1 MMMNHADDGGRITG
15 TKDENYDLIWFAE
28 QCLSNALR
36 LETYRADAEEAGDTE
51 PADLFG
57 KAQSDSTKGA
67 ELAKDLLARRLG
79 AR

>member
-1 MMMNHADDGGRITG
+1 MMNHADGGGRITG
-15 TKDENYDLIWFAE
+15 TKDENYDPIWFAE

-36 LETYRADAEEAGDTE
+36 LETYRADAEETGDTE
-51 PADLFG
+51 LADLFG

-67 ELAKDLLARRLG
+67 ELAEGLLARRLG

>member
-1 MMMNHADDGGRITG
+1 MMNHADDGGRITG
-15 TKDENYDLIWFAE
+15 TKDKTFDLTRFAE

-36 LETYRADAEEAGDTE
+36 LETYRAHAEEAGDTE
-51 PADLFG
+51 LADLFG

-67 ELAKDLLARRLG
+67 EPAKDLLARRLG

>member
-36 LETYRADAEEAGDTE
+36 LET
-51 PADLFG
+51 
-57 KAQSDSTKGA
+57 
-67 ELAKDLLARRLG
+67 
-79 AR
+79 